1 MSMAGQRFFPL
12 SFPSLLPLFLSSW
25 PQGLLI
31 TTQKKTKRRRESRR
45 KEGRLEEQSERYLIF
60 LFLVF
65 FSLSPLLFVLGF
77 TRQGTLLGKADF
89 TTLVEVF

>member
-12 SFPSLLPLFLSSW
+12 SFPSLPPFFVLVAPRA
-25 PQGLLI
+25 I
-31 TTQKKTKRRRESRR
+31 NHNAKKTKRRRESRR
-45 KEGRLEEQSERYLIF
+45 KEGRLEKQSERYLLF